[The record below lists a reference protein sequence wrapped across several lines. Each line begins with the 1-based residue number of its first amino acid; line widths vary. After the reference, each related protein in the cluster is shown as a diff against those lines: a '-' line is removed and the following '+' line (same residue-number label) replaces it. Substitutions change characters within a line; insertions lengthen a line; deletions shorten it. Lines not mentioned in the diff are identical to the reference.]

1 MKVFVTGGSGYIGRS
16 LLRVLAAQ
24 GDSVTALVR
33 SEASAKVVADLG
45 ATPLVGEL
53 TDAPLLRGAA
63 AEADGVVHLA
73 LTGDERSGEVDRI
86 AANALLDGV
95 GSNPYIH
102 TGGSWAY
109 GDTDGAVAED
119 ASFAPPMVVAWR
131 VPLEQQLLATRM
143 QGKHPVIVRPGLVY
157 GRSGG
162 LPGFFLG
169 EGLQAGAIGYLGDG
183 TTHWSLVHVDDIADL
198 YARALK
204 APAGTQYL
212 GVTGVN
218 VRTRQ
223 VAEALSH
230 AAGIPGQ
237 TRSVPIEE
245 LAQKL
250 GPLAEALFLD
260 QRFATTR
267 AQEELG
273 WIPQHRDP
281 LDDLAR
287 GV

>member
-1 MKVFVTGGSGYIGRS
+1 MKVFVTGGSGYIGRA

-33 SEASAKVVADLG
+33 SQESAKVVAELG

-53 TDAPLLRGAA
+53 TDEALLREAA
-63 AEADGVVHLA
+63 AAADGVVHLA

-86 AANALLDGV
+86 AANALLEGV
-95 GSNPYIH
+95 GGNPYVH

-119 ASFAPPMVVAWR
+119 APFAPPVVVGWR
-131 VPLEQQLLATRM
+131 VPLEQQLLATTS

-183 TTHWSLVHVDDIADL
+183 NSSWSLVHVDDIAEL

-218 VRTRQ
+218 VRTRE
-223 VAEALSH
+223 VAEALSR

-237 TRSVPIEE
+237 TRSVSVEE

-250 GPLAEALFLD
+250 GLLADALFLD
-260 QRFATTR
+260 QQFATTR
-267 AQEELG
+267 AQDELG

-281 LDDLAR
+281 LDDLAK